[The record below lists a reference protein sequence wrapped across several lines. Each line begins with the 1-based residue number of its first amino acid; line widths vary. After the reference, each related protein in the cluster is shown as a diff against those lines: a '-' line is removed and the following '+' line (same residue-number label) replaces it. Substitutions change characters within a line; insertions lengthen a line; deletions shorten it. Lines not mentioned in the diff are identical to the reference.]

1 MAPAKPNA
9 FWVKKWLKDH
19 DIDALLAD
27 AVNKVRA
34 AEQPGDGTHAN
45 CEQTAL
51 HQHLLPFAPA
61 SHCTVPGRDHGGID
75 LPLTNEDANLQAVQ
89 TRSNDPAATLSYFF
103 QKKS

>member
-27 AVNKVRA
+27 AVNKVSA
-34 AEQPGDGTHAN
+34 AEQPGGGTHAN

-51 HQHLLPFAPA
+51 HSTSSHSHRPRIAP
-61 SHCTVPGRDHGGID
+61 SQGGIMAA
-75 LPLTNEDANLQAVQ
+75 LTF
-89 TRSNDPAATLSYFF
+89 P
-103 QKKS
+103 

>member
-27 AVNKVRA
+27 AVNKVCA
-34 AEQPGDGTHAN
+34 AEQPGDGPHAN

-51 HQHLLPFAPA
+51 RSTS
-61 SHCTVPGRDHGGID
+61 SHSRRPCITLSQEGGI
-75 LPLTNEDANLQAVQ
+75 V
-89 TRSNDPAATLSYFF
+89 ATLTLP
-103 QKKS
+103 